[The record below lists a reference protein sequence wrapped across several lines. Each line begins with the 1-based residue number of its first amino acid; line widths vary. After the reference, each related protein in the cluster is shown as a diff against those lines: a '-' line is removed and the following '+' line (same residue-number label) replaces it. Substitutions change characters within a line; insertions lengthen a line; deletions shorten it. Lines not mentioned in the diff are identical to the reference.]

1 MQHSDAAYQ
10 YASSAS
16 LWRQCVATCVAR
28 AIMYIRGHVD
38 HGSLVAC
45 ESVTVWRLVS
55 RMCKQV
61 ALCMG
66 LHARLGEDANC
77 WIRILD
83 ESLVMMVLP
92 PPPPHGFVLEV
103 QWWRVS
109 AQTLLRV
116 PLDQTLP
123 FALSFFCFFGLFG
136 PGSIQDLPQK
146 KLHGVACVS
155 KGMHALIHGATESV

>member
-1 MQHSDAAYQ
+1 MF
-10 YASSAS
+10 
-16 LWRQCVATCVAR
+16 
-28 AIMYIRGHVD
+28 IRGHVD

-92 PPPPHGFVLEV
+92 PPPPPWLCLGGAVVEGFSPDAVARATRPDSTV
-103 QWWRVS
+103 C
-109 AQTLLRV
+109 
-116 PLDQTLP
+116 
-123 FALSFFCFFGLFG
+123 SFFLLLFWFIWAWVNTR
-136 PGSIQDLPQK
+136 PSPK
-146 KLHGVACVS
+146 KVAWSGVRQQGVARAGS
-155 KGMHALIHGATESV
+155 WRH